1 MRLAWLAAALL
12 PSAALAQPAAPEPAP
27 PPADGPP
34 GTTVPTMRPEPDT
47 SGDYGKPR
55 AAGKDIVITVQGE
68 RSHNNIL
75 VLSSVAGAGAL
86 LGAIGLYYNL
96 DARSAAN
103 DVNAVEAAHVAW
115 TPALQ
120 AKYDQAHDSS
130 VKAGV
135 FYGLGGAVV
144 IGAIVGLIVTAPKD
158 TTTVIHPHTA
168 VIAPTRGG
176 AVVGTAWSF

>member
-1 MRLAWLAAALL
+1 MRLAWLAAVLV
-12 PSAALAQPAAPEPAP
+12 PSAALAQPADPAPSP
-27 PPADGPP
+27 PPAGGPP
-34 GTTVPTMRPEPDT
+34 GTTVPTLRPEPD
-47 SGDYGKPR
+47 SSDFAKPR
-55 AAGKDIVITVQGE
+55 AAGKDIVITVPGE
-68 RSHNNIL
+68 RSHHNIL
-75 VLSSVAGAGAL
+75 VLSSIAGAGAL
-86 LGAIGLYYNL
+86 LGAVGLYFNL

-103 DVNAVEAAHVAW
+103 DVNADQAQHVPW

-120 AKYDQAHDSS
+120 SKYDQAHDSS

-144 IGAIVGLIVTAPKD
+144 IGAIVGLIITTPKD

-168 VIAPTRGG
+168 LIAPTPGG